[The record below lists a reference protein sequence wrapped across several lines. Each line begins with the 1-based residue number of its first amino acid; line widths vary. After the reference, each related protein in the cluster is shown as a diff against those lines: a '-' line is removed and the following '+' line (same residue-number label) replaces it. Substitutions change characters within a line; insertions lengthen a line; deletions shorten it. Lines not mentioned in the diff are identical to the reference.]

1 MRLEEQQYKRKFMV
15 EEEHSILIENTERY
29 TEWKD
34 LKIDNGSRRAYCC
47 NKEMNIS
54 PKAYK
59 ILEFLIKNPD
69 IVFSREGIIGS
80 VWGNKVKIGHRAI
93 DVHMSELRKALK
105 PNIFCK
111 MKIRTARSFGYAIEY
126 KNCENL

>member
-1 MRLEEQQYKRKFMV
+1 MRLEEQQYKRMFMA

-111 MKIRTARSFGYAIEY
+111 MKIRTAGSFGYVIEH
-126 KNCENL
+126 KDCENL

>member
-1 MRLEEQQYKRKFMV
+1 MRLEEQQYKRMFMV

-34 LKIDNGSRRAYCC
+34 LKIDNGSRRTYCC
-47 NKEMNIS
+47 NKEINVS

-111 MKIRTARSFGYAIEY
+111 MKIRTARSFGYAIEC
-126 KNCENL
+126 KNSEDL

>member
-1 MRLEEQQYKRKFMV
+1 MRLEEQQYKRMFMT

-29 TEWKD
+29 TEWKN

-111 MKIRTARSFGYAIEY
+111 MKIRTAGSFGYAIEY
-126 KNCENL
+126 KDCENL

>member
-1 MRLEEQQYKRKFMV
+1 MRLEEQQYKRMFMT

-29 TEWKD
+29 TEWKN

-59 ILEFLIKNPD
+59 ILEFLKDLLVMRLSIK
-69 IVFSREGIIGS
+69 I
-80 VWGNKVKIGHRAI
+80 VKIYRYN
-93 DVHMSELRKALK
+93 LNKTLTK
-105 PNIFCK
+105 NIFTIYSNK
-111 MKIRTARSFGYAIEY
+111 LLFV
-126 KNCENL
+126 

>member
-1 MRLEEQQYKRKFMV
+1 MRLEEQQYKRMFMT